1 MKLCLIGIVSLLLI
15 LSGCRSLDIRAD
27 RAPVNKCQDDLKV
40 IPEMAALLR
49 TRDRRP
55 AEEVDKPLAGLQVA
69 LTINGMIRS
78 QGNFDDEIDNSCE
91 SENSRENFDKLL
103 NVIKQNNLPPTV
115 DFVVGKRTDPV
126 HLELW
131 LQSGNLVGNMTY
143 SRVKARRRN
152 AQDFAGDIA
161 RNDETLLAL
170 WKKFPPKQKYF
181 RYPGLKL
188 SKNEQERDEIKA
200 FLKQKG
206 YVDAPATID
215 SRDKKFSELYC
226 AAQSRGDHAC
236 VNLIKAQF
244 KSLLLDTTLRARA
257 AARNRTGYDVKHIL
271 IVGAN
276 QFTCDNL
283 GELIAYY
290 RSLGAQFISLDEALT
305 DPLYSIADEKGRPAA
320 RSIMRETRRGQLA
333 GTEW

>member
-1 MKLCLIGIVSLLLI
+1 
-15 LSGCRSLDIRAD
+15 
-27 RAPVNKCQDDLKV
+27 
-40 IPEMAALLR
+40 MAALLK
-49 TRDRRP
+49 TRERRP
-55 AEEVDKPLAGLQVA
+55 AEEGDKPLEGLQVA
-69 LTINGMIRS
+69 LTVNGMIRS

-91 SENSRENFDKLL
+91 SENSRENFEKLL
-103 NVIKQNNLPPTV
+103 NTIKQNNMPPTV
-115 DFVVGKRTDPV
+115 DFVVGRRTDLG
-126 HLELW
+126 HLEQW
-131 LQSGNLVGNMTY
+131 IQGGNLVGNMTY

-152 AQDFAGDIA
+152 AQDFASDIG

-170 WKKFPPKQKYF
+170 WKKYPPRQKYF

-188 SKNEQERDEIKA
+188 SKNEQDREEIKA

-206 YVDAPATID
+206 YVDSPATID
-215 SRDKKFSELYC
+215 ARDRKFSEIYC
-226 AAQSRGDHAC
+226 AAQARGDLAC
-236 VNLIKAQF
+236 VNLIRAQF

-290 RSLGAQFISLDEALT
+290 RSLGARFISLDEALT
-305 DPLYSIADEKGRPAA
+305 DPLYSITDEKGRPAA
-320 RSIMRETRRGQLA
+320 RAIMRETRRGQLA
-333 GTEW
+333 DSRQ